1 MVQSSFH
8 LLVRTLADLF
18 SPYPDVDDD
27 IGDARGGRNDGE
39 CEKGLVDV
47 ADHNAGV
54 VAPV

>member
-1 MVQSSFH
+1 VQSSFH